1 MKKTKAPTARRS
13 SSPELR
19 GDSSTSDLLQLKAQS
34 TTDIDDGEAYV
45 HISIYN
51 ISLYMCIYMYIYMYI
66 YVCIIQRY
74 IHTYIHTCIHIDIYR
89 YILIWT

>member
-51 ISLYMCIYMYIYMYI
+51 ISLYRAPRTSMTVRPTFIYLYIISLYICVYICIYICIYMY
-66 YVCIIQRY
+66 V
-74 IHTYIHTCIHIDIYR
+74 
-89 YILIWT
+89 